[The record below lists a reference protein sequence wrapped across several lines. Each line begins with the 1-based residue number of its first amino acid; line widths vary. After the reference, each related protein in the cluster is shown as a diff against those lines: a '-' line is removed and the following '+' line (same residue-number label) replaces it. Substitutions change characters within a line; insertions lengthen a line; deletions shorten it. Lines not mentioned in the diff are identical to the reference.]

1 MNVLKQIFTDPSV
14 VAVVSGLVAWLVAHR
29 VGLVK
34 VLTRWVAVLENG
46 NISVQ
51 QVKDTVQA
59 VDPTLY
65 AELQAKLKQYES
77 EAEADANAFEAKVQ
91 AAAAAKLQEF
101 IGKLQS
107 VPLPD
112 APVPVEAPVEA
123 PPAG

>member
-1 MNVLKQIFTDPSV
+1 MNVLQKIFTDPSV

-51 QVKDTVQA
+51 QVVDA
-59 VDPTLY
+59 VDKVDP
-65 AELQAKLKQYES
+65 ELVDNLKGKIAALEARA
-77 EAEADANAFEAKVQ
+77 EAEANALEAKVQ
-91 AAAAAKLQEF
+91 AAAAARLQDL

-107 VPLPD
+107 VPLPEP
-112 APVPVEAPVEA
+112 AA
-123 PPAG
+123 PPAPEPPAGA